1 MTTGIIVIAIFTL
14 LAIAAAGIFLLLR
27 LTDEMFDD
35 LGGGKRGRF
44 PDSPDDFCQDDF
56 HAAMQRQIAREK
68 GINKGRGQ

>member
-1 MTTGIIVIAIFTL
+1 MTTGIIAIAILTL
-14 LAIAAAGIFLLLR
+14 LAITVAGFFLLLR
-27 LTDEMFDD
+27 LTDD
-35 LGGGKRGRF
+35 LFEDMGGGKRRRF